1 MFVVCARARACV
13 LCVRECVVCARVCAT
28 VCMQYKRC
36 LMVLDSLCSTVLDT
50 ALTTRQCAS
59 QRFCGACS
67 VFCTVAST
75 STLTASP
82 TTATPTTLSPTDGG
96 RWLLGDGG
104 GTCDSACTKQGM
116 ACSEQ
121 QLWAHNSEVDS
132 ATELKALIGA
142 LGGSTAADCNNFDYP
157 VNADVPSFS
166 TGECYASASNRDIGT
181 FKCSAETNPAE
192 KRRLCYCNPRTL
204 PCVTTCAY
212 MYLSAGVR
220 VCCVRARVCCVRSC
234 VQLYICSTSDASW
247 YSTASARQSSI
258 LH

>member
-1 MFVVCARARACV
+1 M
-13 LCVRECVVCARVCAT
+13 
-28 VCMQYKRC
+28 
-36 LMVLDSLCSTVLDT
+36 
-50 ALTTRQCAS
+50 
-59 QRFCGACS
+59 CGACS
-67 VFCTVAST
+67 VFCTVASA

-142 LGGSTAADCNNFDYP
+142 LGGSTAADCNFDYP
-157 VNADVPSFS
+157 VNADVPVFS
-166 TGECYASASNRDIGT
+166 TWVCYASASNRDIVT
-181 FKCSAETNPAE
+181 FKCSAETSTE

-204 PCVTTCAY
+204 PCVMTCVY
-212 MYLSAGVR
+212 MYLSA
-220 VCCVRARVCCVRSC
+220 CARVCCVCARARVSCVRVSVLCARAC
-234 VQLYICSTSDASW
+234 VQLYVCSTSDASW